1 MTLIRF
7 DPFRELDR
15 VTEQVLG
22 GVRALRTTLA
32 MDAYRRGDQF
42 LVEVDLPGVDPEDV
56 DVTVERNVV
65 NIRARRASEH
75 DEGDEILA
83 NERPEGEFV
92 RQLFLGDNLDASQL
106 SATLENGVL
115 RLVIPVSETSKPRRV
130 EVAGREHRRLI
141 QSGQSAE
148 AGQSSDQEQR
158 QTTKA

>member
-1 MTLIRF
+1 MTTLIRF

-32 MDAYRRGDQF
+32 MDAYRRGGHF

-65 NIRARRASEH
+65 NIRARRAGKH

-92 RQLFLGDNLDASQL
+92 RQLFLGDTLDADKIKAECRDGIL
-106 SATLENGVL
+106 ALYLPRAE
-115 RLVIPVSETSKPRRV
+115 RDKPRSIAV
-130 EVAGREHRRLI
+130 
-141 QSGQSAE
+141 S
-148 AGQSSDQEQR
+148 
-158 QTTKA
+158 